1 MLQIYT
7 LFAVYQKLIGCF
19 LYDYPRM
26 CSLRRESP
34 RQILSKVVMSLT
46 DFEDADGQMMPK
58 MSVDVIPQV
67 YVSQCCEFVKVLL
80 SLRSKVIQ
88 KNDEIVSAHV

>member
-1 MLQIYT
+1 
-7 LFAVYQKLIGCF
+7 
-19 LYDYPRM
+19 
-26 CSLRRESP
+26 
-34 RQILSKVVMSLT
+34 MSLT